1 MKVVPGGEAAKGF
14 QEMDTNSNG
23 KISLGE
29 WEAAGNIQP
38 PLALRIT
45 TFNRTVETYPMETAV
60 FGPDL
65 RQTPG
70 TVHSGIIAVANPIE
84 ACGPLTGYFADRVVL
99 AQRGTCEFCIKAK
112 AAQAVGAKAVIIAN
126 EDETLLRMTY
136 GTCGADVSIPSIM
149 VPFSVGQE
157 LQNERYKA
165 ASIVFPTC
173 LSGSTMKPGFG
184 MEQCD
189 DGNTV
194 SGDGCS
200 AQCISECGNGIKS
213 PPEECDDGNQL
224 SWVFTTAR
232 IQQVVKRN
240 AATVT
245 LLKPDATCQ
254 VCPQTPKRALHI
266 ASIVFSFCLALF
278 YCVDSTG
285 MPCVVRLAVLSARA
299 V

>member
-1 MKVVPGGEAAKGF
+1 MKVVAGGRAAKGF

-38 PLALRIT
+38 PLALKII
-45 TFNRTVETYPMETAV
+45 TFNGTVETYPMETSA

-65 RQTPG
+65 RQALG
-70 TVHSGIIAVANPIE
+70 TLHHGIIAVANPIE
-84 ACGPLTGYFADRVVL
+84 ACGPLTGYFAGRVVL

-112 AAQAVGAKAVIIAN
+112 TAQAAGATAVIIAN
-126 EDETLLRMTY
+126 DDETLLHIAY

-157 LQNERYKA
+157 LQNQRYKA

-173 LSGSTMKPGFG
+173 LSGSTMQPGFG

-200 AQCISECGNGIKS
+200 AQCISECGNGVKS
-213 PPEECDDGNQL
+213 PREECDDGNQESNDGCSSKCKFEKGLYDCTNPSGCQTQCGDGYVVEAGCYL
-224 SWVFTTAR
+224 SGVPTNSRTS
-232 IQQVVKRN
+232 
-240 AATVT
+240 
-245 LLKPDATCQ
+245 DAY
-254 VCPQTPKRALHI
+254 
-266 ASIVFSFCLALF
+266 SIDCLFHL
-278 YCVDSTG
+278 
-285 MPCVVRLAVLSARA
+285 PCAVLLC
-299 V
+299 